1 MLIPNITI
9 KRISLVNKYVG
20 TKEVFDSASRN
31 VHLFGYQFTGHYAHT
46 FGRRKLDFNANTVFF
61 INAKDSYKVK
71 TKEIGNSICF
81 CFDCVEDL
89 SLESFSVDCSGETK
103 IGTLFEKAY
112 IDWNRHSEQHRN
124 IAFANLYNAIVQV
137 NRFYDRKY
145 VSSDVRE
152 RLDMVIS
159 FIFSNIHTNIT
170 LPKLAEV
177 AGISDRRLR
186 TMFQEYYH
194 MPPQQYIMSQRM
206 QLACR
211 YIKTDLYTLQEIA
224 DMVGFS
230 DIYYF
235 NRCFK
240 KYIGASPR
248 QYYKK
253 ICCQEEQGSE

>member
-1 MLIPNITI
+1 MLIPNITVS
-9 KRISLVNKYVG
+9 RITLVNHYVG
-20 TKEVFDSASRN
+20 TKESFDSISRD

-46 FGRRKLDFNANTVFF
+46 FGKRKIDLKANTLFF

-81 CFDCVEDL
+81 AFDCVEDL
-89 SLESFSVDCSGETK
+89 DLESFAVDCSGETK
-103 IGTLFEKAY
+103 LATLFEKAY
-112 IDWNRHSEQHRN
+112 INWNRHSEQHRS
-124 IAFANLYNAIVQV
+124 IAFADLYNAIVQV

-152 RLDMVIS
+152 RLDTVVS
-159 FIFSNIHTNIT
+159 YIFSNIHTNIT
-170 LPKLAEV
+170 LPQLAEV
-177 AGISDRRLR
+177 VGISDRRLR

-194 MPPQQYIMSQRM
+194 MSPQQYIMSQRM

-211 YIKTDLYTLQEIA
+211 YIKTDLYTLQEVA
-224 DMVGFS
+224 DMVGFT

-240 KYIGASPR
+240 KHIGASPR
-248 QYYKK
+248 QYKK
-253 ICCQEEQGSE
+253 IRWQEGQEGE